1 MQVGKER
8 HIAIF
13 FTGGT
18 IGMDRVPG
26 MEGVAP
32 GGNFERLMAHLA
44 PHPDIELRPIIWSDL
59 PSPHMTPEHM
69 LRLAM
74 DVNTALA
81 DPRALG
87 AVVLHGTDLMVESA
101 FAMELALTSSKP
113 VVFTGSMRHMGE
125 TGYDG
130 VRNLCNGIRIC
141 LAAPPCSEVFVQLGD
156 WIFSARDAIKEDS
169 LSVDPITSQQ
179 RGVAGRLAGDH
190 VLFTR
195 PVTTKRPYL
204 PFAVT
209 KMSKDVHLVAAYPG
223 IGPELIDFLVERR
236 EAKGLVIEGFG
247 AGNIPP
253 ALCPAIGRAR
263 DAGAPVVIATRCIRG
278 GVWPLYGYP
287 GGAAFL
293 QKETGA
299 ILSHSLNG
307 PKALLLLKAAI
318 AHGRAHA
325 DIAALFA

>member
-1 MQVGKER
+1 
-8 HIAIF
+8 
-13 FTGGT
+13 
-18 IGMDRVPG
+18 MDRVPG
-26 MEGVAP
+26 VEGVAP
-32 GGNFERLMAHLA
+32 GGNFERLMMHLA
-44 PHPDIELRPIIWSDL
+44 PDPDIALRPIIWSDL

-81 DPRALG
+81 EPTALG

-101 FAMELALTSSKP
+101 FTMELALTSSKP

-130 VRNLCNGIRIC
+130 VRNLCNGIKIC
-141 LAAPPCSEVFVQLGD
+141 LSAPPCSEVLVQLGD

-169 LSVDPITSQQ
+169 LSVDPIASQQ

-195 PVTTKRPYL
+195 PIATKRPFL
-204 PFAVT
+204 PFPVT
-209 KMSKDVHLVAAYPG
+209 KMSSDVHLLTAYPG
-223 IGPELIDFLVERR
+223 MGPELIDFLVKQHK
-236 EAKGLVIEGFG
+236 AKGLVIEGFG

-253 ALCPAIGRAR
+253 SLCPAIMRAR
-263 DAGAPVVIATRCIRG
+263 EAEVTVVIATRCTRG

-293 QKETGA
+293 QKETKA

-307 PKALLLLKAAI
+307 PKALLLLKAAV
-318 AHGRAHA
+318 AHGCRHD

>member
-1 MQVGKER
+1 MQIKGAY
-8 HIAIF
+8 IALF

-26 MEGVAP
+26 MEGAAP

-44 PHPDIELRPIIWSDL
+44 PHPEIAVRPAIWSDM

-74 DVNTALA
+74 DVNATLA
-81 DPRALG
+81 DPAALG
-87 AVVLHGTDLMVESA
+87 AVVLHGTDLIAESA
-101 FAMELALTSSKP
+101 FTMELALAGPKP

-125 TGYDG
+125 AGYDG
-130 VRNLCNGIRIC
+130 VRNVRNAINIC
-141 LAAPPCSEVFVQLGD
+141 LSAPPRAEVLVQLGD

-169 LSVDPITSQQ
+169 LSVDPIASQT
-179 RGVAGRLAGDH
+179 RCAAGRLAGDH
-190 VLFTR
+190 VVFMR
-195 PVTTKRPYL
+195 PVTAKRPFL
-204 PFAVT
+204 PFPVAG
-209 KMSKDVHLVAAYPG
+209 MSKDVHLVAAYPG
-223 IGPELIDFLVERR
+223 MGPELIDFLVEKQN
-236 EAKGLVIEGFG
+236 AKGVVIEGFG

-253 ALCPAIGRAR
+253 ALCPALKRAH
-263 DAGAPVVIATRCIRG
+263 DAGAVVVVATRCMRG

-293 QKETGA
+293 QKESKA
-299 ILSHSLNG
+299 ILAHSLNG

-318 AHGRAHA
+318 AHGCTR
-325 DIAALFA
+325 DEIIPFFE